1 MKMLK
6 KKVRK
11 KLPSSYNYYEEVKIK
26 SDKIAL
32 EYNITDEFNKSRL
45 YNLILNLCNQIVYN
59 YTYVLT
65 KADLF
70 FIADYNINILVVL
83 DNFRDDI
90 IKQKAYAQSIN
101 FKLMHKI
108 IVSTFKVRFFLVLY
122 IVYRIIFIITME

>member
-11 KLPSSYNYYEEVKIK
+11 RLPSSYNYYKEVKIK

-32 EYNITDEFNKSRL
+32 DYNITDEFNKSRL

-65 KADLF
+65 TADLY
-70 FIADYNINILVVL
+70 FIADYNINLIVVL

-90 IKQKAYAQSIN
+90 IKQISYA
-101 FKLMHKI
+101 
-108 IVSTFKVRFFLVLY
+108 
-122 IVYRIIFIITME
+122 

>member
-1 MKMLK
+1 MLK
-6 KKVRK
+6 KKVKK

-65 KADLF
+65 TSDLY
-70 FIADYNINILVVL
+70 FIADYNINLITVL
-83 DNFRDDI
+83 DKFREDI
-90 IKQKAYAQSIN
+90 IKQISYAWCIN
-101 FKLMHKI
+101 KKKVHNI
-108 IVSTFKVRFFLVLY
+108 ILSTF
-122 IVYRIIFIITME
+122 

>member
-1 MKMLK
+1 MLK

-11 KLPSSYNYYEEVKIK
+11 ILPSSYNYYEEVKIK

-90 IKQKAYAQSIN
+90 INQKTYA
-101 FKLMHKI
+101 
-108 IVSTFKVRFFLVLY
+108 
-122 IVYRIIFIITME
+122 

>member
-65 KADLF
+65 KAYLF

-90 IKQKAYAQSIN
+90 IKQKTYA
-101 FKLMHKI
+101 
-108 IVSTFKVRFFLVLY
+108 
-122 IVYRIIFIITME
+122 

>member
-1 MKMLK
+1 MLK

-11 KLPSSYNYYEEVKIK
+11 RLPNSYDYYKEVKIK

-32 EYNITDEFNKSRL
+32 EYNIIDEFNKSRL

-90 IKQKAYAQSIN
+90 IKQKAYA
-101 FKLMHKI
+101 
-108 IVSTFKVRFFLVLY
+108 
-122 IVYRIIFIITME
+122 

>member
-1 MKMLK
+1 MLK

-11 KLPSSYNYYEEVKIK
+11 KLPSSYNYYEKVKIK

-90 IKQKAYAQSIN
+90 IKQKTYA
-101 FKLMHKI
+101 
-108 IVSTFKVRFFLVLY
+108 
-122 IVYRIIFIITME
+122 

>member
-1 MKMLK
+1 MLK

-70 FIADYNINILVVL
+70 FIADYNINILVVF

-90 IKQKAYAQSIN
+90 IKQKTYA
-101 FKLMHKI
+101 
-108 IVSTFKVRFFLVLY
+108 
-122 IVYRIIFIITME
+122 